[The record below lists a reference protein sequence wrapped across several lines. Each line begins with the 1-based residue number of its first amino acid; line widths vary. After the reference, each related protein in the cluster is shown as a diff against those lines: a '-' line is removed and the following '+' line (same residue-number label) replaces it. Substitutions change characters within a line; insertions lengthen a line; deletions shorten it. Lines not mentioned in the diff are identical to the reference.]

1 MPEPIP
7 EEAVQVAARLRDKEL
22 ATWADENHGAPDL
35 VERMAHAIPVRMVK
49 SEAVGIGSARREAIS
64 RAVLPV
70 VENEIERARADERRK
85 VAEEIAAALDEKAA
99 AAMNEARNQV
109 KAGASSVAD
118 RTSRRSGAFSDAAEL
133 ARQIGDA
140 HDPR

>member
-1 MPEPIP
+1 MPDLP
-7 EEAVQVAARLRDKEL
+7 EEAEAVRLRDKEL
-22 ATWADENHGAPDL
+22 AAWADDNHGAPDL
-35 VERMAHAIPVRMVK
+35 VERMAHAIPVRLVK

-85 VAEEIAAALDEKAA
+85 TAEQIAAAIRERGLEQALDCWCHDTY
-99 AAMNEARNQV
+99 
-109 KAGASSVAD
+109 AD
-118 RTSRRSGAFSDAAEL
+118 L

-140 HDPR
+140 DA